1 MSIDHGAPIDALVPA
16 GGNSA
21 SAALGEAASPALD
34 EYGQHE
40 TYPKLFIA
48 SHCHETIHAFESAK
62 RKMGKDGSIKDD
74 YTEFKTGH
82 EGLLDAIRYALVA
95 IFKERQGMQII
106 RGL

>member
-1 MSIDHGAPIDALVPA
+1 
-16 GGNSA
+16 
-21 SAALGEAASPALD
+21 
-34 EYGQHE
+34 
-40 TYPKLFIA
+40 
-48 SHCHETIHAFESAK
+48 
-62 RKMGKDGSIKDD
+62 MGKDGSIKDD